1 MVEFLLTPRRAAG
14 PTQTR
19 DAMPLP
25 LFSLAC
31 RPTDGA
37 SLSTGAAT
45 LVVLKEIDAAAAK
58 QVMAVFFLFLSL
70 ALQHIA
76 HACASD
82 AAPCRQ
88 LLLTVVPC
96 LLLFGVASHAKRRCR
111 LPIINAVVGH

>member
-1 MVEFLLTPRRAAG
+1 MVEFLLTRCRAAG
-14 PTQTR
+14 PTQMR

-58 QVMAVFFLFLSL
+58 QVMAVFFLFLFLLHCSIL
-70 ALQHIA
+70 RMHVQAMQF
-76 HACASD
+76 HAAS
-82 AAPCRQ
+82 CYLR
-88 LLLTVVPC
+88 LFHVYYC
-96 LLLFGVASHAKRRCR
+96 L
-111 LPIINAVVGH
+111 P